1 MHGQHVVRSDPVPR
15 DRLSFLI
22 NPDGAS
28 VAKRSSAPS
37 STCSASNN
45 SPACEKPTSSSMTTT
60 LPVVLG
66 VVYVDS
72 LLTSRDRIE
81 TDGRVGYQ
89 SSAWQLF

>member
-1 MHGQHVVRSDPVPR
+1 MHGHHAFRPDPVPQ

-28 VAKRSSAPS
+28 LAKRSSAPS
-37 STCSASNN
+37 STCSANNN

-66 VVYVDS
+66 VVYVNHLS
-72 LLTSRDRIE
+72 NQWR
-81 TDGRVGYQ
+81 
-89 SSAWQLF
+89 